1 MEREPNPPTP
11 FPNKSVCTQFAR
23 ALCKPGHQESSP
35 DADKGVGGDS
45 DALSEGVATRDVVI
59 PCPPESSAERSTP
72 GGNRTHNR
80 QLRRPLFVRHNCHTG
95 KGFRH
100 SGRAG
105 YTRGYTSAPDF
116 CPPGTLRTSWILPA
130 TTRRARPFVD
140 PRAVDLGERHL
151 LTGSD
156 PSTRSSH

>member
-80 QLRRPLFVRHNCHTG
+80 QLRRLLLYPVELQARLSGLFQPPRVAARDLVEG
-95 KGFRH
+95 LLGRH
-100 SGRAG
+100 STEFGS
-105 YTRGYTSAPDF
+105 TENS
-116 CPPGTLRTSWILPA
+116 
-130 TTRRARPFVD
+130 VV
-140 PRAVDLGERHL
+140 RAV
-151 LTGSD
+151 
-156 PSTRSSH
+156 PS